1 MPRAV
6 AEIVERDDGFYQRRS
21 GGTVSELPDPR
32 SAVTSTMDQT
42 LVRVS
47 KRLAWAL
54 RHDPEAAGLVLD
66 GHGWVGVSDV
76 LAALG
81 VSREVLDAVVIGND
95 KQRFEIRRDENGDGD
110 GTEYIR
116 ASQGHSVAVELGL
129 DPVPPPATL
138 FHGTP
143 ETNFNSI
150 MSEGLRR
157 GRRQHVHLSAD
168 PPTARTVGLRRRVP
182 ARLLAVDSG
191 AMALAGHAFY
201 RSANGVWLT
210 EHVPPGHLSDADRR

>member
-1 MPRAV
+1 
-6 AEIVERDDGFYQRRS
+6 
-21 GGTVSELPDPR
+21 
-32 SAVTSTMDQT
+32 MDHT

-66 GHGWVGVSDV
+66 GQGWVAVPDV

-81 VSREVLDAVVIGND
+81 ISRDVLDAVVVGND
-95 KQRFEIRRDENGDGD
+95 KRRFGVRRDEN

-129 DPVPPPATL
+129 DPMQPPATL

-143 ETNFNSI
+143 ETNIDSI
-150 MSEGLRR
+150 MRDGLRR
-157 GRRQHVHLSAD
+157 GRRHHVHLSAD
-168 PPTARTVGLRRRVP
+168 VRTARTVGLRRGVP

-191 AMALAGHAFY
+191 AMALAGHVFY

-210 EHVPPGHLSDADRR
+210 EHVPPGYLSDADRH